1 MTTYDIPLLI
11 KVAEMYYYKNISQK
25 DISKLLNISR
35 AKVSRILQEALS
47 SGIVNIKIT
56 DGSIDNS
63 ELSEKL
69 RRKYNLDIV
78 RIINMQDADEGWR
91 LKKGLGQE
99 AKNLFLNVVEPNNVV
114 GIGPGVTLRE
124 MISSFSIGEIPFP
137 ISVVPM
143 MGGWSSSRL
152 NYETNN
158 LVYEMANTLV
168 SEYYTLLVP
177 AVVSNKEIRELM
189 YSEPEIKVIRQLW
202 ENIDIAIY
210 SIGPKLSLGEH
221 KDLYTSIDSDKT
233 TGDLLGWPIES
244 DGTLSES
251 ELNNRL
257 MSIPLEQLNKI
268 PKRIAIGGGIN
279 KCTNVNAVLNGGY
292 ATHLITDYST
302 AQYILSNGG

>member
-1 MTTYDIPLLI
+1 MTTYDVPLLI
-11 KVAEMYYYKNISQK
+11 KVSEMYYYKNISQK

-35 AKVSRILQEALS
+35 AKVSRILQEAQS

-69 RRKYNLDIV
+69 RRKFNLDAVKIV
-78 RIINMQDADEGWR
+78 NMQDSDEGWR
-91 LKKGLGQE
+91 LKKALGQE
-99 AKNLFLNVVEPNNVV
+99 AKNLFLSIVEPNNVV

-168 SEYYTLLVP
+168 SEYYTLLAP

-189 YSEPEIKVIRQLW
+189 YSEPEVKVIRDLW
-202 ENIDIAIY
+202 EKIDIAIY

-221 KDLYTSIDSDKT
+221 KDLYTSIDLEKA

-244 DGTLSES
+244 DGSLSES
-251 ELNNRL
+251 KLNTRL
-257 MSIPLEQLNKI
+257 LSIPLEQLNKI

-292 ATHLITDYST
+292 ASHLITDYST